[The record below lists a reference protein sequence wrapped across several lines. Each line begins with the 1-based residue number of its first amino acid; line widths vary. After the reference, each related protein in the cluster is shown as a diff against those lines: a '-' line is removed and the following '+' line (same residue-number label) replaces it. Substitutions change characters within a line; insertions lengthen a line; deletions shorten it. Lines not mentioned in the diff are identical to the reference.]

1 MIKSVKLSLIAIFL
15 VMAGLLLTWFKL
27 TQPRILIIHSYDTD
41 YAWTR
46 DIDAGIRRA
55 IGSNLR
61 YKIDWHY
68 MDTKVHPDRDFK
80 RKAGALARR
89 AIESINP
96 DLIIAVDDDA
106 QQYAVKEYA
115 NHPKI
120 RIIFAGINGSVE
132 AYGYQKAANVTGIY
146 ERKPILDLSRALADM
161 RGRDGSSLGTRI
173 AHIGDSSD
181 SVVQDKKEI
190 DAFDWKP
197 FQLVSSTL
205 VTDFDEWKR
214 AVRQAGAKADFILLS
229 NYQAVFR
236 PGKDQGL
243 VPAAE
248 LIKWTE
254 ENSTVPVVGLGG
266 FMVEEGGM
274 FAIGASGFEQG
285 DTVAHMAMTIL
296 DKGEIPRNIPEVMP
310 RQSLVYM
317 RESLLAKRGITL
329 PPLYEA
335 FSRAS
340 NNFHK

>member
-1 MIKSVKLSLIAIFL
+1 MIKTVKLALIALFL
-15 VMAGLLLTWFKL
+15 VMAGVLLTWFKL
-27 TQPRILIIHSYDTD
+27 TQPRILVLHSYDTD

-55 IGSNLR
+55 FSSNLR

-80 RKAGALARR
+80 RKAGVLARR

-120 RIIFAGINGSVE
+120 RIVFAGINGTVE
-132 AYGYQKAANVTGIY
+132 AYGYRKAANVTGIY
-146 ERKPILDLSRALADM
+146 ERKPIIDLSRALAEM
-161 RGRDGSSLGTRI
+161 RGRDGEKLGTRI
-173 AHIGDSSD
+173 AHIGDLSD

-190 DAFDWKP
+190 DAFNWAP
-197 FQLVSSTL
+197 FKLVSSTL
-205 VTDFDEWKR
+205 VTDFDEWRR
-214 AVRQAGAKADFILLS
+214 AVKEAGAKADIIVLS

-236 PGKDQGL
+236 AGKDQDL
-243 VPAAE
+243 FPPAE
-248 LIKWTE
+248 LMKWTE
-254 ENSTVPVVGLGG
+254 ENSPVPVVGLGG

-274 FAIGASGFEQG
+274 FAVGASGFEQG

-296 DKGEIPRNIPEVMP
+296 DRGEIPRNIPEVMP
-310 RQSLVYM
+310 RQFLVYM

-340 NNFHK
+340 NNYHK